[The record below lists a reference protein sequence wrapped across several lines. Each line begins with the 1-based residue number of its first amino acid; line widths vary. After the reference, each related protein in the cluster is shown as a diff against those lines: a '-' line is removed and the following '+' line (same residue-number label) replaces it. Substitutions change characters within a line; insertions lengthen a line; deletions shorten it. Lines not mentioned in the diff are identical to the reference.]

1 MHSATNSLEDVQQ
14 RIAKTGK
21 TVSYTLVH
29 SINILTQSIDQIS
42 SSCLNKYE
50 R

>member
-1 MHSATNSLEDVQQ
+1 MRSATNSLEDVQQ

-29 SINILTQSIDQIS
+29 THLI
-42 SSCLNKYE
+42 Y
-50 R
+50 